1 MLDIVVLAAG
11 KGTRMK
17 SDLPKVLHTIAGKSM
32 LSHVLDTA
40 RNVGADNLNV
50 VIGHGSELVQ
60 QTVAADDVHFVMQTE
75 QLGTGHAVQQ
85 AEHLLR
91 DDAVVIILCGD
102 VPLIKAST
110 LTNLVAQVSANS
122 MGLLTLDID
131 NATGYG
137 RIVRD
142 HNGEVIAI
150 VEHKDATHE
159 QLDICE
165 INTGVM
171 AFKGSHLKAWL
182 HLISNKNSSGEYY
195 LTDMI
200 AIAHEKGIAIAT
212 AKAESEME
220 VLGVNNRMQQAM
232 LERYFQQS
240 IAEDLMVNGV
250 TMMDP
255 MRFDC
260 RGSITVGRDVYI
272 DVNCV
277 FEGEVKLGNG
287 VVVGPN
293 CVIKNAV
300 IGDNT
305 VIKANS
311 IIDDA
316 TVAADCEVG
325 PYARLRPG
333 TELQT
338 GAKIGNF
345 VETKKALIGV
355 NSKVNHLSY
364 VGDTVVGSNCNLG
377 AGVITCNYDGANKFK
392 TEIGNN
398 VFVGTNTALVA
409 PVTLAD
415 GSTTGAGS
423 VISNSVGKDQ
433 LAVTRAKQRNID
445 GWVRPS
451 KKR

>member
-17 SDLPKVLHTIAGKSM
+17 SDQPKVLHTIAGKPM

-40 RNVGADNLNV
+40 RKVGADNLNV
-50 VIGHGSELVQ
+50 VIGHGSELVE
-60 QTVAADDVHFVMQTE
+60 QTVAASDVKFVMQTE

-85 AEHLLR
+85 VEHLLR

-102 VPLIKAST
+102 VPLIKQST
-110 LTNLVAQVSANS
+110 LTDLVAQVSANS

-150 VEHKDATHE
+150 VEHKDATCE
-159 QLDICE
+159 QLEICE

-232 LERYFQQS
+232 LERHFQQS

-260 RGSITVGRDVYI
+260 RGSIAVGRDVHI

-311 IIDDA
+311 MIDDA
-316 TVAADCEVG
+316 TVANDCEVG

-333 TELQT
+333 TELQS
-338 GAKIGNF
+338 GVKIGNF
-345 VETKKALIGV
+345 VETKKAVIGV

-364 VGDTVVGSNCNLG
+364 VGDTVVGSGCNLG

-423 VISNSVGKDQ
+423 VISNSVGKNQ
-433 LAVTRAKQRNID
+433 LAVSRAKQRNID

-451 KKR
+451 KKH

>member
-17 SDLPKVLHTIAGKSM
+17 SDLPKVLHTIAGKPM

-40 RNVGADNLNV
+40 RKVGADNLNV
-50 VIGHGSELVQ
+50 VIGHGSELVE
-60 QTVAADDVHFVMQTE
+60 QTVAASDVHFVMQAE
-75 QLGTGHAVQQ
+75 QLGTGHAVLQ
-85 AEHLLR
+85 AKDLLR
-91 DDAVVIILCGD
+91 DDAVVIVLCGD
-102 VPLIKAST
+102 VPLIKEST
-110 LTNLVAQVSANS
+110 LTALVAEVSDSS
-122 MGLLTLDID
+122 MGLLTLDIA

-142 HNGEVIAI
+142 HNGEVTAI
-150 VEHKDATHE
+150 VEHKDANRE

-171 AFKGSHLKAWL
+171 AFKGAHLKAWL
-182 HLISNKNSSGEYY
+182 PLMSNNNSQGEFY

-200 AIAHEKGIAIAT
+200 AIAHEKGIAVAT

-232 LERYFQQS
+232 LERYLQQS

-250 TMMDP
+250 TMADP
-255 MRFDC
+255 ARFDC
-260 RGSITVGRDVYI
+260 RGNIAVGRDVFI

-277 FEGEVKLGNG
+277 FEGDVKLGDG
-287 VVVGPN
+287 VNIGPN

-300 IGDNT
+300 IGDNA
-305 VIKANS
+305 VIKANT
-311 IIDDA
+311 IIEDA
-316 TVAADCEVG
+316 SVAAGCEIG
-325 PYARLRPG
+325 PFARLRPG
-333 TELQT
+333 TELAQ
-338 GAKIGNF
+338 GVKIGNF
-345 VETKKALIGV
+345 VETKKSVIGAG
-355 NSKVNHLSY
+355 SKVNHLSY
-364 VGDTVVGSNCNLG
+364 VGDAVVGSNCNLG
-377 AGVITCNYDGANKFK
+377 AGVITCNYDGANKYQ
-392 TEIGNN
+392 TEIGND

-433 LAVTRAKQRNID
+433 LGVSRAKQRNID
-445 GWVRPS
+445 GWVRPV
-451 KKR
+451 KKN

>member
-17 SDLPKVLHTIAGKSM
+17 SDLPKVLHTIAGKPM

-40 RNVGADNLNV
+40 RKVGADNLNV
-50 VIGHGSELVQ
+50 VIGHGSELVE
-60 QTVAADDVHFVMQTE
+60 QTVAASDVHFVMQAE

-91 DDAVVIILCGD
+91 DEAVVIVLCGD
-102 VPLIKAST
+102 VPLIKEST
-110 LTNLVAQVSANS
+110 LTDLVSQVSDSS

-142 HNGEVIAI
+142 YNGEVIAI
-150 VEHKDATHE
+150 VEHKDATRE

-171 AFKGSHLKAWL
+171 AFKGAHLKDWL

-212 AKAESEME
+212 AKAQSEME

-240 IAEDLMVNGV
+240 IAEELMVNGV
-250 TMMDP
+250 TMADP
-255 MRFDC
+255 SRFDS
-260 RGSITVGRDVYI
+260 RGNIEVGRDVSI

-277 FEGEVKLGNG
+277 FEGDVKLGNG
-287 VVVGPN
+287 VSIAPN
-293 CVIKNAV
+293 CVIKDAV

-311 IIDDA
+311 MIESA
-316 TVAADCEVG
+316 TVAAECEVG

-345 VETKKALIGV
+345 VETKKAVIGV
-355 NSKVNHLSY
+355 GSKVNHLSY
-364 VGDTVVGSNCNLG
+364 VGDAVVGTHCNLG

-392 TEIGNN
+392 TDIGNN

-423 VISNSVGKDQ
+423 VISTSVKKNQ
-433 LAVTRAKQRNID
+433 LAVSRAKQRNID

-451 KKR
+451 KKQ

>member
-150 VEHKDATHE
+150 VEHKDATRE

-171 AFKGSHLKAWL
+171 AFKGVHLKAWL

-311 IIDDA
+311 MIDDA